1 MFDPQQ
7 RYQIGVTAGLR
18 DHARAGIHQDD
29 RQIRRG
35 TTRDHI
41 PGVLLVPRG
50 VGDDELTVV
59 RAEIAVSHIDRDT
72 LLTLGLQAI
81 QQQSVVDM
89 LAGVAHTLAVT
100 LQGIQLILVYFLTIK
115 QQSAYQ
121 VDLPSS
127 TEPAVK
133 NLSRSFCS
141 SLSRNSFIFNFVSAM
156 SLLC

>member
-121 VDLPSS
+121 GRFAIIHRAGGQESQQV
-127 TEPAVK
+127 
-133 NLSRSFCS
+133 
-141 SLSRNSFIFNFVSAM
+141 
-156 SLLC
+156 LLLVLI

>member
-1 MFDPQQ
+1 MLDPEQ

-59 RAEIAVSHIDRDT
+59 RAEITVSHIDRDT
-72 LLTLGLQAI
+72 LLTLGLHATAI
-81 QQQSVVDM
+81 
-89 LAGVAHTLAVT
+89 G
-100 LQGIQLILVYFLTIK
+100 
-115 QQSAYQ
+115 
-121 VDLPSS
+121 
-127 TEPAVK
+127 
-133 NLSRSFCS
+133 LSRSICHHPPSRRSRISAGPSARPYLGIPLYLILYLPCLFCVKNTLPVS
-141 SLSRNSFIFNFVSAM
+141 SAPY
-156 SLLC
+156 